1 MEANNKLKEDL
12 LDHLDGF
19 NEDISLIEIVKN
31 DLKYDEESN
40 VELVRYGCEMME
52 DDDPAIK
59 SMTFE
64 KIAENIFE
72 ITEIRRDGR

>member
-1 MEANNKLKEDL
+1 M
-12 LDHLDGF
+12 
-19 NEDISLIEIVKN
+19 
-31 DLKYDEESN
+31 KYDEESN